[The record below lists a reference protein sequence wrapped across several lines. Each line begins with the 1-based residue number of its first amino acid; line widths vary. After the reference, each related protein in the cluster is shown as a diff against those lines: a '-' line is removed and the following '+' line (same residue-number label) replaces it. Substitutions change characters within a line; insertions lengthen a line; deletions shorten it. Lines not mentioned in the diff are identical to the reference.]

1 MKTRI
6 QKWGN
11 SLALRIP
18 RPFAEESN
26 LHEDSAVDVTVRNGK
41 LVVVPLREP
50 VLSLKELAE
59 QITPQNR
66 HTEIETGDAV
76 GNEVW

>member
-1 MKTRI
+1 MRTRI

-18 RPFAEESN
+18 KPFAEESN
-26 LHEDSAVDVTVRNGK
+26 LREDSAVDVTVRGGK
-41 LVVVPLREP
+41 LVVVAIEEP
-50 VLSLKELAE
+50 ALSLEDLVGK
-59 QITPQNR
+59 ITPRNR
-66 HTEIETGDAV
+66 HSEVGTGKAV

>member
-18 RPFAEESN
+18 KPFAEEAR
-26 LHEDSAVDVTVRNGK
+26 LAEDSAVDVSVRNGR
-41 LVVVPLREP
+41 LVVVPIVEP
-50 VLSLKELAE
+50 ALTLEELVG
-59 QITPQNR
+59 QITPHNR
-66 HTEIETGDAV
+66 HGETETGAPV
-76 GNEVW
+76 GDEVW

>member
-18 RPFAEESN
+18 KPFAEEVH
-26 LHEDSAVDVTVRNGK
+26 LGEDSAVDVTVRNGK
-41 LVVVPLREP
+41 LVVAP
-50 VLSLKELAE
+50 LAE
-59 QITPQNR
+59 NQYTLEDLVAQITASNR
-66 HTEIETGDAV
+66 HGETETGQIV
-76 GNEVW
+76 GNEIW